1 MNFLITGLGSMGKR
15 RIRCLKALGYSSIFG
30 FDLRE
35 DRRQEATEKHGIVC
49 FGEIEQALAASRADA
64 LIISVPPDA
73 HHIYMRLA
81 LARKIPFFV
90 EASVLDTGLDEIKA
104 EVRRVG
110 VVAAPSATLMFHPA
124 IQDISRILHSGAL
137 GKVSSILFHS
147 GQYLPDWHTYER
159 VSDYYVS
166 NPATGGAREIVPFE
180 LTWFTRLFGFPQS
193 VSGQVRKTINIVGA
207 ERIDDTYNV
216 LMDYGSFLAVM
227 TVDVVSR
234 CATRRLLIN
243 GDRRQLV
250 WDWGRQCVEL
260 YDPEKGE
267 WETRPYKMSGAAA
280 GYNANIG
287 ENMYIE
293 ELRAFIDAV
302 AGGEPFVNSLES
314 DHRVLRLLYEIERSS
329 KLSTHVAS
337 QA

>member
-1 MNFLITGLGSMGKR
+1 
-15 RIRCLKALGYSSIFG
+15 
-30 FDLRE
+30 
-35 DRRQEATEKHGIVC
+35 
-49 FGEIEQALAASRADA
+49 
-64 LIISVPPDA
+64 
-73 HHIYMRLA
+73 
-81 LARKIPFFV
+81 
-90 EASVLDTGLDEIKA
+90 
-104 EVRRVG
+104 
-110 VVAAPSATLMFHPA
+110 
-124 IQDISRILHSGAL
+124 
-137 GKVSSILFHS
+137 
-147 GQYLPDWHTYER
+147 
-159 VSDYYVS
+159 
-166 NPATGGAREIVPFE
+166 
-180 LTWFTRLFGFPQS
+180 
-193 VSGQVRKTINIVGA
+193 
-207 ERIDDTYNV
+207 
-216 LMDYGSFLAVM
+216 
-227 TVDVVSR
+227 VSR